1 MNIADITM
9 QFVKYRITRFDIQ
22 IPNHD
27 IISVDTDKI
36 GDFTIEKDYENFY
49 FPYIEITV
57 MLPKNIRELVL
68 KNHDSVSVYMKLECG
83 HFDDLYDTDIEKVL
97 YGYGTIFDQKFY
109 ALIEDESPQLTSG
122 NQSDRR
128 MEEIGTDMQALEL
141 KPLQM
146 ALYNYDHFF
155 GTNQIVNAV
164 LGDASYSDAILYC
177 MNKANVKS
185 VLMSPAQKNGIH
197 SQIILTPIPLL
208 EQLNRLCNEY
218 HIHNAGTLIFFDID
232 TVYILDKR
240 LGCTAFRNNEYK
252 TTYLT
257 SFPYTRDGSQILT
270 GFYANSKERY
280 SAINVTGNMIDIRG
294 VSTTMD
300 KISGRNAV
308 VIDSNSGKVTRSS
321 ASLKMPSSALN
332 RVNKVVVS
340 DTGDDPSSAMAQS
353 MEKTQK
359 IISLLCSDIN
369 INALTPNKEFCFT
382 TDNPKYTNLC
392 GKYRIVYLNASFAKD
407 GPMYKIAS
415 TCQFVGG

>member
-22 IPNHD
+22 IPGHE
-27 IISVDTDKI
+27 IIKVDTDKI

-68 KNHDSVSVYMKLECG
+68 KNHDNVSVYMKLEYG

-97 YGYGTIFDQKFY
+97 YGYGSIFDQKFY

-128 MEEIGTDMQALEL
+128 MEEIGTDMQAIEL

-155 GTNQIVNAV
+155 GTNQIVNAI

-185 VLMSPAQKNGIH
+185 LLMSPAQKNSVH

-232 TVYILDKR
+232 CVYILDKR
-240 LGCTAFRNNEYK
+240 IGCTAYRNNEYK

-257 SFPYTRDGSQILT
+257 SFPYTKDGSQVLT

-300 KISGRNAV
+300 KISGRNAI
-308 VIDSNSGKVTRSS
+308 VINSNSGKVTRSS
-321 ASLKMPSSALN
+321 ANLKMPSSALN
-332 RVNKVVVS
+332 RVNKVVVA

-353 MEKTQK
+353 MEKTQR